1 MRFFVILLFLIL
13 SSCADEALK
22 VDNTPNIPEITDDI
36 IDEVNNEQVVI
47 YEIYKSENVIDVVK
61 NNIYENITFSFKNPR
76 NEEVHILIPETME
89 NKNNNIYLDL
99 QNPENSKCRAQE
111 ICSITFSFILRE
123 QNSITGSDSFYV
135 PVTLSNDYELEKF
148 ININSIEK
156 YKETAMKYI
165 NNRIYI
171 KYLQNITVK

>member
-1 MRFFVILLFLIL
+1 MRFLVILLFLIL

-22 VDNTPNIPEITDDI
+22 VDNTPNTPEITDDI

-47 YEIYKSENVIDVVK
+47 YEIYKSENIIDVVK

-89 NKNNNIYLDL
+89 NNNNIYLDL

-111 ICSITFSFILRE
+111 ICSITFFL
-123 QNSITGSDSFYV
+123 Y
-135 PVTLSNDYELEKF
+135 
-148 ININSIEK
+148 
-156 YKETAMKYI
+156 
-165 NNRIYI
+165 
-171 KYLQNITVK
+171 